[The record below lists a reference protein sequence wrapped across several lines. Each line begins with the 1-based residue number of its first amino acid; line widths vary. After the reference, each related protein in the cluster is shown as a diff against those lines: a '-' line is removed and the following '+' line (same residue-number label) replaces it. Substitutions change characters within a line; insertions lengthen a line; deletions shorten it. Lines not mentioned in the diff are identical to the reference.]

1 LFTLAHISDW
11 HTTTLRG
18 APWGPLVSKRFF
30 GWLSWNLRRRRIYR
44 PEVLAALFDDLERQ
58 QPDHVAVTGDLTN
71 VALTQEFVE
80 AARLLA
86 SLGRPDWISLVPG
99 NHDAYAPIR
108 RELSWDHWAEYM
120 LSDGATVGELD
131 SDGSGGGARDD
142 PARPKARAPTRDEF
156 PTLRIRGDVAMVGVC
171 TSEPTP
177 LFQASG
183 SVGTEQLQRL
193 ETLLAE
199 LLERDLCRV
208 VLIHHP
214 PTDEGITP
222 RRRLRDG
229 AALRRTLAR
238 SGAELVLY
246 GHDHRTQIT
255 RLPGPT
261 GEIPTVGVRSSSY
274 LGSSSHKRAQY
285 HLYRLERAATSTH
298 RPRYRIELAVRGYDA
313 AQSRFVDEGEQTL

>member
-1 LFTLAHISDW
+1 LFTLAHVSDW

-18 APWGPLVSKRFF
+18 SPWGPLVSKRFF
-30 GWLSWNLRRRRIYR
+30 GWLSWKIRRRRIYR
-44 PEVLAALFDDLERQ
+44 PEVLAALFDDLKRQ

-80 AARLLA
+80 AAGTLA
-86 SLGRPDWISLVPG
+86 SLGRPDWISLIPG
-99 NHDAYAPIR
+99 NHDAYVAVDG
-108 RELSWDHWAEYM
+108 ELSWDHWAEYM
-120 LSDGATVGELD
+120 LSDDATAGEPD
-131 SDGSGGGARDD
+131 SDTDGGRTRDD
-142 PARPKARAPTRDEF
+142 PTRTRARAPTRDEF
-156 PTLRIRGDVAMVGVC
+156 PTLRIRGDVALVGVC

-199 LLERDLCRV
+199 LLERELCRV
-208 VLIHHP
+208 VMIHHP
-214 PTDEGITP
+214 PTDEGTTP
-222 RRRLRDG
+222 RRRLRDS
-229 AALRRTLAR
+229 AAFRQTLAR

-255 RLPGPT
+255 GLPGPS

-274 LGSSSHKRAQY
+274 LGGSSHKRAQY
-285 HLYRLERAATSTH
+285 HLYRLERATTSTH
-298 RPRYRIELAVRGYDA
+298 RPRYHIELVVRGYDTA
-313 AQSRFVDEGEQTL
+313 LSRFVDEGEQTL